1 MRQASTTSLGND
13 ARETL
18 TITGLE
24 KATERS
30 PEQHLRLRAPQ
41 TWAVL
46 CNSVDHHLR
55 TTVDS
60 ITAQPTPV
68 EIGAVVSTCACC
80 GKTGHDKSQCCLHNA
95 KCSNWGRTGYLKKV
109 CREREKSSG
118 KEGSASSSS
127 KGSGK
132 SGKKHNN
139 NETCYCCGHPG
150 HRRPDCPHRNERCG
164 RCGKRGHLIKICQS
178 GQNAN
183 ARAVELERDVLDETS
198 Y

>member
-1 MRQASTTSLGND
+1 MRQVGTTSLGDD

-24 KATERS
+24 KVTERS
-30 PEQHLRLRAPQ
+30 LEQHLRLRAPQ

-46 CNSVDHHLR
+46 CNSVDHYLR
-55 TTVDS
+55 TTVNS
-60 ITAQPTPV
+60 IAAQPTPV

-80 GKTGHDKSQCCLHNA
+80 ATTGHDKS
-95 KCSNWGRTGYLKKV
+95 KCVRNECSKWSKTGHLKKV

-127 KGSGK
+127 EGSGK
-132 SGKKHNN
+132 SVKKLSN

-150 HRRPDCPHRNERCG
+150 HRRPDCPHRNERCS
-164 RCGKRGHLIKICQS
+164 RCGKRGHLI
-178 GQNAN
+178 
-183 ARAVELERDVLDETS
+183 
-198 Y
+198 